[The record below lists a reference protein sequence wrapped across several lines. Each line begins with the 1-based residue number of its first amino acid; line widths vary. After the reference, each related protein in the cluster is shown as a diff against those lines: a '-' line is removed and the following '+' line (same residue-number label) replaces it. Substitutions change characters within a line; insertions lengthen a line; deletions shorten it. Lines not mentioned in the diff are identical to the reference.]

1 MYKLDTSRLVGLSAE
16 DRKAEIKRQV
26 NAMRN
31 PSAKHHGTRVFS
43 AAKAM
48 VSAGASMQQYHSTM
62 RRLQAPHR
70 TRRPLGDGLS
80 NTMVRARDKAY
91 VHNRALRDSGKVF

>member
-31 PSAKHHGTRVFS
+31 PSAKHHGTRVFN

-62 RRLQAPHR
+62 RKLQAPHR
-70 TRRPLGDGLS
+70 TRHRTGRGFS
-80 NTMVRARDKAY
+80 ATQVTARDKVH